1 VDLRRSAAGMVAVF
15 FALGFFFFQPGAVRC
30 EVPPADIQGKA
41 VVQKTPAEKLDPAKG
56 GEQAAVSLEQAIK
69 TAKEAFTVPEE
80 LNQFTT
86 GFDQSD
92 KKSFWDLRW
101 SSDSRPGGAMNVRV
115 NAATGDIWGMCRWTP
130 LAPGQEYRGL
140 PKYSREQAGGIA
152 AALAEKI
159 QPERFKETRLQPD
172 RGRDYLPPLF
182 EKRGQVE
189 YRFNY
194 ARMVDGVPCLENGIE
209 FAVSGDTGEVT
220 SFNLRWDDTR
230 DFPSAAGRISQAR
243 AQQIFRDEAG
253 PELNY
258 FRPPIP
264 GGKEVPL
271 KLVYRLPAPQEQVI
285 IDALTG
291 KLLSK
296 DGAMHKYYDMAG
308 GGGGDEA
315 DMAYS
320 KRGAAKLTLMEE
332 VAVEEAKNLLPRE
345 KALDLA
351 ASAVKAPQGY
361 TLNNSRLEQDYFFKG
376 KKTWQFNWQA
386 GEGPE
391 RKWMDAAVDAST
403 GELVAFSMERYYG
416 KSGQPK
422 EVKFSEEAARKIAEE
437 YIKQAQP
444 GKWEQVAFKSSR
456 PEMVPLVS
464 PAEKPQ
470 PLSYSFDWARVFND
484 IQFPDNGFFISV
496 DSATGNVIS
505 YRMTWWDV
513 DFPGAKNVIGREAA
527 ADKYLREAPL
537 TAAYLRLWSSDQW
550 RGPEEAK
557 VYLVYHMPRSFAML
571 DALTG
576 QTLERQG
583 NVVSA
588 PGEESKFSDLE
599 GHQAREAV
607 EQLARA
613 GIIAGEGGKFR
624 PDDAVTRAE
633 LIVMLAKSGDRSLDM
648 EPRPVAAAGKEP
660 WYQRYYDA
668 AVRMGIIQA
677 GEQPDPDAPV
687 TRETLARL
695 TINAMGYSKVARL
708 SDIYV
713 LDFRDAA
720 DITGHLRGHAA
731 LAAGLGL
738 VGPVDG
744 KFLPKEVVT
753 RGRAAVTLVKMLNSK

>member
-1 VDLRRSAAGMVAVF
+1 MNLRRSATGMVAVL
-15 FALGFFFFQPGAVRC
+15 FALGFFFFQPGAARC
-30 EVPPADIQGKA
+30 EVPPADIQVKEVA
-41 VVQKTPAEKLDPAKG
+41 RKTPAEKPDPAKE
-56 GEQAAVSLEQAIK
+56 GEQAAVSLEQAVK
-69 TAKEAFTVPEE
+69 TAKEAFTVPGE

-101 SSDSRPGGAMNVRV
+101 SSDSQPGDVMNVRV
-115 NAATGDIWGMCRWTP
+115 NAATGDIWGIYRWTTP
-130 LAPGQEYRGL
+130 APGQEYRGL
-140 PKYSREQAGGIA
+140 PKYSREQARGIA
-152 AALAEKI
+152 AALAEKL

-182 EKRGQVE
+182 EKRGQVD

-194 ARMVDGVPCLENGIE
+194 ARIVDGVPCPENGIE
-209 FAVSGDTGEVT
+209 VAVSGDTGEVV

-230 DFPSAAGRISQAR
+230 DFPPAAGRINQAR
-243 AQQIFRDEAG
+243 AGQIFRDEAG

-258 FRPPIP
+258 FRSPIP
-264 GGKEVPL
+264 GGKEAPL
-271 KLVYRLPAPQEQVI
+271 KLVYRLPVPQEQVL

-296 DGAMHKYYDMAG
+296 DGAMHKYDMTG
-308 GGGGDEA
+308 GGGGDET

-320 KRGAAKLTLMEE
+320 KREAAKLTLMEE

-345 KALDLA
+345 KALELA

-361 TLNNSRLEQDYFFKG
+361 TLNSSRLEQDYFFKE
-376 KKTWQFNWQA
+376 KKTWHFNWQA
-386 GEGPE
+386 GEGAE
-391 RKWMDAAVDAST
+391 RKWMNAVVDAST

-416 KSGQPK
+416 KFDQPG

-444 GKWEQVAFKSSR
+444 GKWEQVVFKSSR
-456 PEMVPLVS
+456 PDMSQPVG

-470 PLSYSFDWARVFND
+470 PRSYSFGWARVFND
-484 IQFPDNGFFISV
+484 IQFPDNGFFVNV

-513 DFPGAKNVIGREAA
+513 DFPGAENVIGRDAA
-527 ADKYLREAPL
+527 ADKFLREAPL
-537 TAAYLRLWSSDQW
+537 TAAYLRLWSSDHW

-576 QTLERQG
+576 QTLNHEG
-583 NVVSA
+583 NVVRP
-588 PGEESKFSDLE
+588 PGEENKFSDLE
-599 GHQAREAV
+599 GHPAREAV

-613 GIIAGEGGKFR
+613 GIIAGDGGKFR
-624 PDDAVTRAE
+624 PDDAVTQAE
-633 LIVMLAKSGDRSLDM
+633 LIVMLAKSGDRSLGM
-648 EPRPVAAAGKEP
+648 EPRPVAAAGKGP

-668 AVRMGIIQA
+668 VVRMGVIQA
-677 GEQPDPDAPV
+677 GERPDPDAPV

-713 LDFRDAA
+713 LDFQDAA
-720 DITGHLRGHAA
+720 EISGHLRGHAA

-738 VGPVDG
+738 LGPAEG